1 MMSKK
6 HYERI
11 AEIIRQHCEDLENS
25 PFLVDNS
32 LPRKLAD
39 YFSKE
44 NPKFDKS
51 RFLKACGV

>member
-1 MMSKK
+1 MSKK